1 LGKLSVIELI
11 AVMRRI
17 FTAPC
22 DRAHKAAYYSS
33 AKQDEGALTQLTIH
47 IATVSRQVCCWGMA
61 CLPATCVGGWFC
73 LYLILDLYIR
83 KIVGWE
89 AHEKGCVDHAA
100 HLVRGTALAEGIA
113 APLRLHQAGARG
125 YKATLGFALGL
136 MAVSAAAAPFDS
148 IPYRVAYFKE
158 FGASDGLLYEN
169 PDAVCAKILDAVNT
183 GAFYI
188 YTKPRAGVKP
198 PYGLGCFY
206 DLIALPGG
214 GYPPGTVI
222 PDWFA
227 QNWVSL
233 RRICPA
239 KYTLAQ
245 RFGGSP
251 SYEYYECVSPRPVP
265 PWKQNPC
272 PSTPNP
278 TLIGTGIKIDVQN
291 DYPALA
297 GNGLLFTRNY
307 RSVASWGDAGYVGV
321 LGFNWYHVYDLN
333 IKLLDNSNDASLVV
347 AAANRAD
354 GTVSLFALNQG
365 AWIPDSD
372 VADKLERL
380 TDAAGNPTGWR
391 YTSTDGAIETY
402 DATGKLISLANRAGL
417 TQTLT
422 YTDGTSGTNGGN
434 MIDVNGNP
442 TAMPLPSGLLLR
454 VTDAT
459 SRTLTFGYDN
469 KLRMVKVTDPNGGIY
484 QYKYDE
490 ASSIVPSGQLLSN
503 NLTSVTYPDGAIRQY
518 GYNDQ
523 TFTSNTNLPHALT
536 SITDLPAGVA
546 TGTRYASYWYDAQGR
561 AVKEEH
567 APGLALGIDQ
577 YQLTYNID
585 SSGNPTNTVVTDPL
599 GTART
604 YNFTTILGVVKST
617 GQSQPGGSGCGAASS
632 AMSYDANGNVASRA
646 DFNGNKTC
654 YAYDLA
660 RNLETARVEGLNS
673 TDDCAAALAASTQSG
688 VARKTTTA
696 WHPSYRLP
704 TLITEPGRETS
715 YTYDPS
721 SGNVLTKRIKDTAS
735 GKTRTWTRTYTTA
748 ADGTLANLL
757 KTVDGPRADANDV
770 TTYSYYP
777 NGDLKTVSNALGHV
791 TTLSQYDA
799 NGRLLAL
806 SDPNGLVTTL
816 TYTPRG
822 WLKSKTV
829 GTEATSYDYDGVG
842 QIKRVTLPD
851 GSYITYD
858 YDDAHRLTGIHDAQ
872 GNRLHYT
879 LDAIGN
885 RTREEVYNSVGALVN
900 TRSRVFDA
908 LNRLWKDL
916 GALNQTTTYEYDANG
931 NLTKIDG
938 PLTTQNDVTQ
948 LSYDAL
954 NRLSATTD
962 GLLHMTRYQ
971 YDGLDQLTRVTDPR
985 NLATQYTVNGLGEQ
999 TQEASPDTG
1008 ATGSIY
1014 DTAGN
1019 LKTRTD
1025 ADGKTVSYDYDA
1037 LNRVIRISHNGIV
1050 AYTFSYD
1057 QGPNAL
1063 GKLTGMTG
1071 GSGPASYT
1079 YTGSGRLAAK
1089 TQDGGVAGT
1098 FTTRYGYYPSG
1109 QLASMTYPSGKIVA
1123 YSYNTL
1129 GQVDTLTV
1137 DGRPLIQSA
1146 RYQPFG
1152 PVAGWL
1158 WGNNTPYARNFDSDG
1173 RIANFP
1179 MGAAHSRTLIYDEAS
1194 RIDGY
1199 IDTSP
1204 AAAFLLRYDAADRL
1218 TDWIAPNTTQLYTY
1232 DANGNRKLLTL
1243 GGNNYANTISA
1254 TSNRL
1259 LSVAGPIARTYS
1271 YNNAGSLLDDGT
1283 RTFTYDGGNRMNSVS
1298 YPGGS
1303 NAYLINALGQRTLK
1317 TGTPVSTHFVYDE
1330 GGKLI
1335 GEYDPGGVPI
1345 EETVYLGEMP
1355 VAVLR

>member
-1 LGKLSVIELI
+1 MVNCGVNGDQHFHFQETSVK
-11 AVMRRI
+11 
-17 FTAPC
+17 C
-22 DRAHKAAYYSS
+22 
-33 AKQDEGALTQLTIH
+33 
-47 IATVSRQVCCWGMA
+47 
-61 CLPATCVGGWFC
+61 
-73 LYLILDLYIR
+73 
-83 KIVGWE
+83 
-89 AHEKGCVDHAA
+89 
-100 HLVRGTALAEGIA
+100 
-113 APLRLHQAGARG
+113 
-125 YKATLGFALGL
+125 
-136 MAVSAAAAPFDS
+136 
-148 IPYRVAYFKE
+148 
-158 FGASDGLLYEN
+158 
-169 PDAVCAKILDAVNT
+169 ILDASKPDLDKTKGDSCPASAASSSSSAASALTAIGNPINPGTGNKYQIEHHYIGYGIFPLRIENT
-183 GAFYI
+183 YNSEANRSLKTDALTFGSHWTNNYARNISLNSNLVIATATVTRPDGKAYYFNLNTNGLWLPDADISDRLTELKDTGGGRTGWI
-188 YTKPRAGVKP
+188 YTADAPGEVESYDVNGKLLKIADRAG
-198 PYGLGCFY
+198 
-206 DLIALPGG
+206 
-214 GYPPGTVI
+214 
-222 PDWFA
+222 
-227 QNWVSL
+227 
-233 RRICPA
+233 
-239 KYTLAQ
+239 
-245 RFGGSP
+245 
-251 SYEYYECVSPRPVP
+251 
-265 PWKQNPC
+265 
-272 PSTPNP
+272 
-278 TLIGTGIKIDVQN
+278 
-291 DYPALA
+291 
-297 GNGLLFTRNY
+297 
-307 RSVASWGDAGYVGV
+307 
-321 LGFNWYHVYDLN
+321 
-333 IKLLDNSNDASLVV
+333 
-347 AAANRAD
+347 
-354 GTVSLFALNQG
+354 
-365 AWIPDSD
+365 
-372 VADKLERL
+372 L
-380 TDAAGNPTGWR
+380 TKNL
-391 YTSTDGAIETY
+391 SY
-402 DATGKLISLANRAGL
+402 DATGRL
-417 TQTLT
+417 QT
-422 YTDGTSGTNGGN
+422 
-434 MIDVNGNP
+434 
-442 TAMPLPSGLLLR
+442 
-454 VTDAT
+454 
-459 SRTLTFGYDN
+459 
-469 KLRMVKVTDPNGGIY
+469 VTDPFGRQLAFIY
-484 QYKYDE
+484 DAQNRIAAISDPAGSSYAYNYD
-490 ASSIVPSGQLLSN
+490 ASN
-503 NLTSVTYPDGAIRQY
+503 NLASVTYPDGKIRTY
-518 GYNDQ
+518 LYENP
-523 TFTSNTNLPHALT
+523 TFKNALT
-536 SITDLPAGVA
+536 GITDENGA
-546 TGTRYASYWYDAQGR
+546 RYATYAYDAQGR
-561 AVKEEH
+561 AISTEH
-567 APGLALGIDQ
+567 ASGGIDRHT
-577 YQLTYNID
+577 LVYN
-585 SSGNPTNTVVTDPL
+585 TNAATVTDPL

-688 VARKTTTA
+688 VARKTTTV
-696 WHPSYRLP
+696 WHPGYRLP
-704 TLITEPGRETS
+704 ALITEPGRETS
-715 YTYDPS
+715 YTYDPG

-735 GKTRTWTRTYTTA
+735 GKTRIWTYTYTSA

-757 KTVDGPRADANDV
+757 KTVDGPRTDINDV

-858 YDDAHRLTGIHDAQ
+858 YDDAHRLTDIHDAQ

-938 PLTTQNDVTQ
+938 PLATQNDVTQ

-985 NLATQYTVNGLGEQ
+985 NLTTQYTVNGLGEQ
-999 TQEASPDTG
+999 TQLVSPDTG
-1008 ATGSIY
+1008 TTGSTY
-1014 DTAGN
+1014 DNASN